1 MNPAVISQ
9 MLRALSVS
17 EAPVTKAGLATVVEF
32 FAGELRIHLESQSH
46 WQQWIEYLIGIDLH
60 QRIVIETLPAGT
72 QLSRHEP
79 SGGRPKPFVYYTRP
93 GTSQFRTGTSF
104 PTSTFKLFQF
114 VRPTRALV
122 SKAAG
127 IKFGDPNIVRAGG
140 GVQYIVSSS
149 ALTTIVHT
157 QQQSGPRTR

>member
-9 MLRALSVS
+9 MLRALSIS
-17 EAPVTKAGLATVVEF
+17 EAPMTTAGLTTVVEF
-32 FAGELRIHLESQSH
+32 FAGELRIHLESQSQ
-46 WQQWIEYLIGIDLH
+46 WQQWIEYLIGIDFH
-60 QRIVIETLPAGT
+60 QRIATEVLPAGT

-79 SGGRPKPFVYYTRP
+79 PGGRPKPFAYYTRP

-104 PTSTFKLFQF
+104 PASTFKLFQF

-127 IKFGDPNIVRAGG
+127 IKFGNPNIVRAGG
-140 GVQYIVSSS
+140 GVQYIVSAS
-149 ALTTIVHT
+149 APTTIIHT
-157 QQQSGPRTR
+157 QQQPGPRTR